1 MGKGAP
7 NPTVLSKDTEP
18 DMISHPIL
26 IGRILGPHGIRGA
39 VKLASFAATP
49 SDIAKYGP
57 LITADGRV
65 FDISNL
71 KPAKD
76 GFIADLKQVRD
87 RNLAETLNG
96 TELFVARDR
105 LPALAAGEFYLSDLP
120 GKPVVAGGASIGTVA
135 DIQNFGAGDL
145 LELDNGLLV
154 PLRFVSQVTDAIA
167 VDLPDGYLDMSEAPP
182 RGQNGRP

>member
-1 MGKGAP
+1 MGKGGP

-18 DMISHPIL
+18 VMTNSIL

-39 VKLASFAATP
+39 VKLASFAVTP

-57 LITADGRV
+57 LAAADGRM
-65 FDISNL
+65 FEIAHL

-76 GFIADLKQVRD
+76 GFIADLKSVLDRD
-87 RNLAETLNG
+87 AAEALQG
-96 TELFVARDR
+96 VDLFVAREK
-105 LPALAAGEFYLSDLP
+105 LPAPAEGEFYLADLP
-120 GKPVVAGGASIGTVA
+120 GRHVSANGSTIGTISG
-135 DIQNFGAGDL
+135 IQNFGAGDL

-154 PLRFVSQVTDAIA
+154 PVLFITEAGETVA
-167 VDLPDGYLDMSEAPP
+167 VDLPEGYLDTSEPPP